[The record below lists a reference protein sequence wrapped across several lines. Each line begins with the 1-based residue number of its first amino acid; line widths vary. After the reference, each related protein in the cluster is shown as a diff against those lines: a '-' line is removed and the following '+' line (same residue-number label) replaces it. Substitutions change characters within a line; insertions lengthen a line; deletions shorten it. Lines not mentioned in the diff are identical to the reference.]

1 MSIES
6 MMINDYLAVF
16 AGVLVLAA
24 AEPEP
29 RDVVVHPAL
38 RRGRD
43 VRDVRLQAPQLD
55 LRDGIT

>member
-1 MSIES
+1 M
-6 MMINDYLAVF
+6 DADLAVF

-55 LRDGIT
+55 LREGRT